1 MATVFIGKGSDKGAA
16 FSSTASL
23 DDIPELGIPILQRS
37 SIFQRS
43 VKVHK
48 EAIATQQSVFDDPTT
63 LEKYYPKQT
72 WENYHR
78 FDPLFRWTWGEESK
92 LVRKLDF
99 RIMLWA
105 CIMFMALEL
114 DRANI
119 LQALTDNFLNDLR
132 LTTNGKTTYYN
143 LGTTVF
149 RLSFLCAELP
159 SQLVSKWMGPD
170 RWIPLQI
177 CLWSIVAGAQF
188 FLSGRTSFLATRAL
202 LGILQGGFIPD
213 IIIYLSYF
221 YKHAELTIRLG
232 FFWTALNIA
241 DILSAVIAMAL
252 LSMRG
257 VAGRAGW
264 RWLFLIEALL
274 TFFVGVLSWLLMPP
288 GPCQTASWFRGK
300 AGWFTETEEKIIVN
314 RVLRDDP
321 SKSDMHNREPVTPRL
336 LWKSLKDYDIWPIYA
351 LGLVFMIP
359 VSPQAMYLTLSLK
372 GLGFTRTQSNLLTI
386 PSTVIQSFSMLGL
399 TYLAEHLQNLSL
411 VAMLGQIWAL
421 PFIIYLNVVDTT
433 AINKWVIFAVIT
445 LLLGSPSSHPIQVAW
460 TSRNSNTVR
469 SRTVSAATY
478 NMFVQGCSIISA
490 NVYRA
495 DDAPKYHRGNKAI
508 LGVVCMNIALY
519 ILTKLYY
526 TWRNK
531 TRDDK
536 WRAMTEE
543 QRLAYLSDPPDE
555 GNKRLDFRFAH

>member
-1 MATVFIGKGSDKGAA
+1 MSTVFFSKSVDKSSAG
-16 FSSTASL
+16 SSTVSL
-23 DDIPELGIPILQRS
+23 DGIPELGAPISQRQ

-43 VKVHK
+43 ARVHK
-48 EAIATQQSVFDDPTT
+48 EAIATQPSVFDDPST
-63 LEKYYPKQT
+63 LEKYYPKDS
-72 WENYHR
+72 WENFHR
-78 FDPLFRWTWGEESK
+78 FDPLFRWTWGEESR
-92 LVRKLDF
+92 LVWKLDF

-105 CIMFMALEL
+105 CVMFMALEL

-119 LQALTDNFLNDLR
+119 LQALTDNFLGDLH
-132 LTTNGKTTYYN
+132 LTTDDYN
-143 LGTTVF
+143 LGNTVF

-177 CLWSIVAGAQF
+177 SLWSIVAGAQF
-188 FLSGRTSFLATRAL
+188 WLSGRSSFLATRAL

-232 FFWTALNIA
+232 FFWTALNLA
-241 DILSAVIAMAL
+241 DILSAVIAMGL
-252 LSMRG
+252 LNMRG
-257 VAGRAGW
+257 VAGKAGW

-274 TFFVGVLSWLLMPP
+274 TLLIGVLSWLLMPP

-300 AGWFTETEEKIIVN
+300 AGWFSE

-336 LWKSLKDYDIWPIYA
+336 LWKSLKDYDLWPIYI
-351 LGLVFMIP
+351 LGL
-359 VSPQAMYLTLSLK
+359 
-372 GLGFTRTQSNLLTI
+372 GLGFSRFQSNLLTI
-386 PSTVIQSFSMLGL
+386 PSTVLQIFSMLGL
-399 TYLAEHLQNLSL
+399 TYLAEHMRSLSL
-411 VAMLGQIWAL
+411 VALLAQIWAL
-421 PFIIYLNVVDTT
+421 PFIIYLNVVDTAT
-433 AINKWVIFAVIT
+433 VNKWIMFAVIT
-445 LLLGSPSSHPIQVAW
+445 LLLGYPSAHPIQVAW

-478 NMFVQGCSIISA
+478 NMFVQGCTIISS

-495 DDAPKYHRGNKAI
+495 DDAPDYNRGHKAI

-519 ILTKLYY
+519 ALTKVYY
-526 TWRNK
+526 VLRNK
-531 TRDDK
+531 SRDDK
-536 WRAMTEE
+536 WNAMTEE
-543 QRLAYLSDPPDE
+543 QRLEYLSNPPDE

>member
-1 MATVFIGKGSDKGAA
+1 MATVFISKSGKSATS
-16 FSSTASL
+16 SSTVSL
-23 DDIPELGIPILQRS
+23 SDIPELGAPINERQ
-37 SIFQRS
+37 SIFQRRT
-43 VKVHK
+43 KVDK
-48 EAIATQQSVFDDPTT
+48 EAIATQQSVFDDPST

-92 LVRKLDF
+92 LVWKLDL
-99 RIMLWA
+99 RIMVWA

-119 LQALTDNFLNDLR
+119 LQALTDNFLNDLH
-132 LTTNGKTTYYN
+132 LTTDDYN

-159 SQLVSKWMGPD
+159 SQLVSKWLGPD

-177 CLWSIVAGAQF
+177 CLWSLVAGGQF
-188 FLSGRTSFLATRAL
+188 FLSGRSSFLATRAL
-202 LGILQGGFIPD
+202 IGILQGGFIPD

-232 FFWTALNIA
+232 FFWTALNLA
-241 DILSAVIAMAL
+241 DILSAAFAIGL
-252 LSMRG
+252 LNMRG
-257 VAGRAGW
+257 LAGRAGW

-274 TFFVGVLSWLLMPP
+274 TLVIGVLSWLLMPP

-300 AGWFTETEEKIIVN
+300 SGWFSEKEEKIIVN

-321 SKSDMHNREPVTPRL
+321 SKSDMHNREPVTPRQ
-336 LWKSLKDYDIWPIYA
+336 LWKSLKDYDLWPIYA

-359 VSPQAMYLTLSLK
+359 MNPQGMYLTISLR
-372 GLGFTRTQSNLLTI
+372 GLGFSRSQSNLLTI
-386 PSTVIQSFSMLGL
+386 PSTVIQCFTMLGL
-399 TYLAEHLQNLSL
+399 TYLAERVRNLSL
-411 VAMLGQIWAL
+411 VAMLGQVWAL
-421 PFIIYLNVVDTT
+421 PFVIYVNVVDTAT
-433 AINKWVIFAVIT
+433 VNKWVMFAVIT
-445 LLLGSPSSHPIQVAW
+445 LLLGYPSSHPIQVAW

-495 DDAPKYHRGNKAI
+495 DDAPLYHRGNKAI
-508 LGVVCMNIALY
+508 LGVVCMNITLY
-519 ILTKLYY
+519 VLTKLYY
-526 TWRNK
+526 VWRNK
-531 TRDDK
+531 SRDDK

-543 QRLAYLSDPPDE
+543 QKLQYLSNPPHQ

>member
-1 MATVFIGKGSDKGAA
+1 MSTVFISKSVDKSSAG
-16 FSSTASL
+16 SSTVSL
-23 DDIPELGIPILQRS
+23 DGIPELGAPISQRQ

-43 VKVHK
+43 ARVHK
-48 EAIATQQSVFDDPTT
+48 EAIATQPSVFDDPST
-63 LEKYYPKQT
+63 LEKYYPKDS
-72 WENYHR
+72 WENFHR
-78 FDPLFRWTWGEESK
+78 FDPLFRWTWGEESR
-92 LVRKLDF
+92 LVWKLDF

-105 CIMFMALEL
+105 CVMFMALEL

-119 LQALTDNFLNDLR
+119 LQALTDNFLGDLH
-132 LTTNGKTTYYN
+132 LTTDDYN
-143 LGTTVF
+143 LGNTVF

-177 CLWSIVAGAQF
+177 SLWSIVAGAQF
-188 FLSGRTSFLATRAL
+188 WLSGRSSFLATRAL

-232 FFWTALNIA
+232 FFWTALNLA
-241 DILSAVIAMAL
+241 DILSAVIAMGL
-252 LSMRG
+252 LNMRG
-257 VAGRAGW
+257 VAGKAGW

-274 TFFVGVLSWLLMPP
+274 TLLIGVLSWLLMPP

-300 AGWFTETEEKIIVN
+300 AGWFSEREQKIIVN

-336 LWKSLKDYDIWPIYA
+336 LWKSLKDYDLWPIYI

-359 VSPQAMYLTLSLK
+359 VSPQALYLTLSLK
-372 GLGFTRTQSNLLTI
+372 GLGFSRFQSNLLTI
-386 PSTVIQSFSMLGL
+386 PSTVLQIFSMLGL
-399 TYLAEHLQNLSL
+399 TYLAEHMRSLSL
-411 VAMLGQIWAL
+411 VALLAQIWAL
-421 PFIIYLNVVDTT
+421 PFIIYLNVVNT
-433 AINKWVIFAVIT
+433 ATVNKWIMFAVIT
-445 LLLGSPSSHPIQVAW
+445 LLLGYPSAHPIQVAW

-478 NMFVQGCSIISA
+478 NMFVQGCTIISS

-495 DDAPKYHRGNKAI
+495 DDAPDYNRGHKAI

-519 ILTKLYY
+519 ALTKVYY
-526 TWRNK
+526 VLRNK
-531 TRDDK
+531 SRDDK
-536 WRAMTEE
+536 WNAMTEE
-543 QRLAYLSDPPDE
+543 QRLEYLSNPPDE

>member
-1 MATVFIGKGSDKGAA
+1 MATVLFNKSPDK
-16 FSSTASL
+16 SSTISSAVSL
-23 DDIPELGIPILQRS
+23 NDIPELGALVTKRQ

-43 VKVHK
+43 TRVDK
-48 EAIATQQSVFDDPTT
+48 EAIATQPSVFDDPST

-78 FDPLFRWTWGEESK
+78 FDPLYRWTWNEESK
-92 LVRKLDF
+92 LVWKLDF
-99 RIMLWA
+99 RIMTWA

-119 LQALTDNFLNDLR
+119 LQALTDNFLNDLH
-132 LTTNGKTTYYN
+132 LTTDDYN
-143 LGTTVF
+143 LGNTVF

-232 FFWTALNIA
+232 FFWTALNTA
-241 DILSAVIAMAL
+241 DVLSAVIAMGL
-252 LSMRG
+252 LNMRG
-257 VAGRAGW
+257 VAGKAGW

-274 TFFVGVLSWLLMPP
+274 TFLIGVLSWLLMPP

-300 AGWFTETEEKIIVN
+300 TGWFTEREEKIIVN

-321 SKSDMHNREPVTPRL
+321 SKSDMHNREPVTLRL
-336 LWKSLKDYDIWPIYA
+336 LWKSLRDYDLWPIYA
-351 LGLVFMIP
+351 LGLTFMIP
-359 VSPQAMYLTLSLK
+359 VQPQGLYLTLSLT
-372 GLGFTRTQSNLLTI
+372 GLGFSRFQSNLLTI
-386 PSTVIQSFSMLGL
+386 PATVLQVFTMLGL
-399 TYLAEHLQNLSL
+399 TFLAEHLRNLSI
-411 VAMLGQIWAL
+411 VAMLAQIWAL
-421 PFIIYLNVVDTT
+421 PFIIYLNVVDT
-433 AINKWVIFAVIT
+433 AAVNKWVMFGVIT
-445 LLLGSPSSHPIQVAW
+445 LLLGVPSSHPIQVAW

-478 NMFVQGCSIISA
+478 NMFVQGCSIISS

-495 DDAPKYHRGNKAI
+495 DDAPQYNRGNRAL

-519 ILTKLYY
+519 VLTKFYY
-526 TWRNK
+526 IWRNK
-531 TRDDK
+531 TRDEK
-536 WRAMTEE
+536 WNAMTEE
-543 QRLAYLSDPPDE
+543 QRLEYLSNPPKE

>member
-1 MATVFIGKGSDKGAA
+1 MSTVFIGKGPEKSATS
-16 FSSTASL
+16 SSTVSL
-23 DDIPELGIPILQRS
+23 NEIPELGAPIKQRQ

-43 VKVHK
+43 TRIDK
-48 EAIATQQSVFDDPTT
+48 EAIATQESVFDNLTT
-63 LEKYYPKQT
+63 LDKYYPKKS

-92 LVRKLDF
+92 LIWKLDF

-105 CIMFMALEL
+105 CIMFMALEI

-119 LQALTDNFLNDLR
+119 LQALTDNFLADLH
-132 LTTNGKTTYYN
+132 LTTDDYN
-143 LGTTVF
+143 LGNTVF

-177 CLWSIVAGAQF
+177 SLWSIVAGGQF
-188 FLSGRTSFLATRAL
+188 FLTGRSSFLATRSL

-213 IIIYLSYF
+213 VIIYLSYF
-221 YKHAELTIRLG
+221 YKHTELTIRLA
-232 FFWTALNIA
+232 FFWTAQNIA
-241 DILSAVIAMAL
+241 DILSAVLGLGL

-257 VAGRAGW
+257 VAGKAGW
-264 RWLFLIEALL
+264 RWLFLIEAIL
-274 TFFVGVLSWLLMPP
+274 TFLIGVFSWVLMPP

-300 AGWFTETEEKIIVN
+300 AGWFTEQEEKIIVN

-336 LWKSLKDYDIWPIYA
+336 LWRSLRDYDLWPIYV

-359 VSPQAMYLTLSLK
+359 VAPQAMYLTLSLK
-372 GLGFTRTQSNLLTI
+372 GLGFTRSQTNLLSI
-386 PSTVIQSFSMLGL
+386 PATVIQTCSMLGL
-399 TYLAEHLQNLSL
+399 TYLAEHVQDLSL
-411 VAMLGQIWAL
+411 VAMLMQIWAL
-421 PFIIYLNVVDTT
+421 PFIIYLNVVDT
-433 AINKWVIFAVIT
+433 NSVSKWIMFAVIT
-445 LLLGSPSSHPIQVAW
+445 LLLGYPSAHPIQVAW

-478 NMFVQGCSIISA
+478 NMFVQGCGIVSS

-495 DDAPKYHRGNKAI
+495 DDAPLYDRGHKAI

-519 ILTKLYY
+519 VLTKLYY
-526 TWRNK
+526 VWRNK
-531 TRDDK
+531 TRDTK
-536 WRAMTEE
+536 WTAMTEDE
-543 QRLAYLSDPPDE
+543 KLAYLSNPPEE